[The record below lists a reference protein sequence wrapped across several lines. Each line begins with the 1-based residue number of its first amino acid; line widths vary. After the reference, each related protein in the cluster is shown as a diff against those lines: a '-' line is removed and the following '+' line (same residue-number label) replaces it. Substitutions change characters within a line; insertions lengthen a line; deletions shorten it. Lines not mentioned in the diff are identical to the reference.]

1 MKHRW
6 LGPTISIAVLL
17 IAWEAAVH
25 AFSLPEYLLPL
36 PSAVAIEMVAEAKYL
51 APHLA
56 VTSLETILGFL
67 LAVVVGIML
76 AVLIVASPV
85 LEATIY
91 PLLVGSQSI
100 PKVAIAPLLIFWTGI
115 GLLPKVLIA
124 FLIAFFPI
132 VIDTVVG
139 LRSVEPEM
147 LQLARSMGA
156 SQAKTYWKIRFPS
169 ALPNIFAGLKVGVT
183 LAVVGAIVGEFI
195 QADRGLG
202 YTLLQANAMLN
213 TKLSFAIV
221 LLLSTLG
228 VVLFLVVDW
237 IERLTIPWHV
247 SRRPEMAAA
256 TATA

>member
-1 MKHRW
+1 MKHGW
-6 LGPTISIAVLL
+6 IWPAATVL
-17 IAWEAAVH
+17 IALALWELAVIV
-25 AFSLPEYLLPL
+25 FTIPEYLLPL
-36 PSAVAIEMVAEAKYL
+36 PSDVAVELVKEANYL

-56 VTSLETILGFL
+56 ITSLETVLGFL
-67 LAVVVGIML
+67 LAIVVGIVL
-76 AVLIVASPV
+76 AILIVSSPV

-100 PKVAIAPLLIFWTGI
+100 PKVAIAPLLIVWTGI
-115 GLLPKVLIA
+115 GLLPKVLVA

-156 SQAKTYWKIRFPS
+156 SKLRIFWKVRFPT
-169 ALPNIFAGLKVGVT
+169 ALPNIFAGLKVAVT
-183 LAVVGAIVGEFI
+183 LAVVGAIVGEFL

-202 YTLLQANAMLN
+202 YALLQANATIN
-213 TKLSFAIV
+213 TKMSFAVVFLLSAVGIV
-221 LLLSTLG
+221 L
-228 VVLFLVVDW
+228 FMLVDV

-247 SRRPEMAAA
+247 SHRPDLA
-256 TATA
+256 TGTA

>member
-1 MKHRW
+1 MINRW
-6 LGPTISIAVLL
+6 LSPTVTILVLL
-17 IAWEAAVH
+17 LTWEVSVH
-25 AFSLPEYLLPL
+25 IFAIPEYLLPL
-36 PSAVAIEMVAEAKYL
+36 PSGVGKELMKEAGYL
-51 APHLA
+51 GPHLA
-56 VTSLETILGFL
+56 ITSLETVLGFL
-67 LAVVVGIML
+67 LAIIVGVSL
-76 AVLIVASPV
+76 AVLIVVSPT

-91 PLLVGSQSI
+91 PLLVGAQSI

-115 GLLPKVLIA
+115 GLLPKVLVA

-147 LQLARSMGA
+147 LQLVRSMGA
-156 SQAKTYWKIRFPS
+156 NQVRIFWKIRFPS

-202 YTLLQANAMLN
+202 YTLLQANAMMN

-221 LLLSTLG
+221 FLLSAVG
-228 VVLFLVVDW
+228 IVLFMIVDV

-247 SRRPEMAAA
+247 SHRREAVAG
-256 TATA
+256 TA